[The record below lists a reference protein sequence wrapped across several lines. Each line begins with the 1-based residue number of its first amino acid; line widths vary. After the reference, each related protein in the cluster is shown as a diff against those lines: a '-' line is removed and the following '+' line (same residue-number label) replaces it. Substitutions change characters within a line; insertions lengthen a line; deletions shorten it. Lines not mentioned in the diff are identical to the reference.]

1 MSKQGSKRFA
11 LHRGMTNVFSSEN
24 DEEQKLHKNRKEME
38 TNILD
43 TAADLIE
50 ATDSSSKLGSNAN

>member
-1 MSKQGSKRFA
+1 
-11 LHRGMTNVFSSEN
+11 MTNVFSGEN

-50 ATDSSSKLGSNAN
+50 ATDSSSKLESNVN